1 MLCKCDVARQNVL
14 KSSSAVLWPAFAL
27 RHLFNET
34 RMVQK
39 YTRSPRKSWA
49 RARRTPFAL
58 IARIQT
64 ALRNNSRRRKTSG
77 RSPWQ
82 PTLAETAKQGAIRGI
97 IARPLA
103 APESSALNNN
113 GKMEIRRASPDRAL
127 TYFSFNLHPRWD
139 GASRVFNRRPVGA
152 S

>member
-1 MLCKCDVARQNVL
+1 MA
-14 KSSSAVLWPAFAL
+14 
-27 RHLFNET
+27 
-34 RMVQK
+34 QK

-49 RARRTPFAL
+49 GARRTPLAL

-77 RSPWQ
+77 RLPWQ

-113 GKMEIRRASPDRAL
+113 GKMEIHRASPDRAL
-127 TYFSFNLHPRWD
+127 TYFSFNLHPR
-139 GASRVFNRRPVGA
+139 
-152 S
+152 